1 MDSFSFP
8 ILTFMIFTPILGM
21 LILAFLK
28 QNQLVAI
35 RSVSAVFSGIPL
47 ILAVILLLNY
57 NPNGGFQ
64 FVEKLSWIPALNV
77 NYFLGADGISVPMLV
92 LTALLSF
99 ISIIA
104 SFGIVHRAK
113 DYFIFFL
120 LLQIGMT
127 GVFASL
133 DFFLFYVFWEVMLV
147 PMYFL
152 IGIWGGPRKIYAA
165 IKFFLYTLFGS
176 IFMLVGILV
185 LYFYAVEPGSAGEA
199 ARNLYTLDLTILA
212 NMAQNGNGLF
222 LREGLQ
228 LMVWMFF
235 FIAFAIKVPV
245 FPFHTWLPDAH
256 VEAPTAVSVILA
268 GVLLK
273 MGTYGLLRISFPIL
287 PYGTDYFSKFLA
299 ILGVIGI
306 IYGALVSMAQ
316 KDLKKLVAYSS
327 VSHMGYCLLGMSVFS
342 HYGQEFIVGMS
353 GCMFQMVSHGLI
365 TGALFLLVGVLY
377 DRAHTR
383 EIAAFGGL
391 WTKVPVYGSLM
402 TFFCMASLGLPG
414 LSGFI
419 SEFLVFIG
427 GFARYPVL
435 TGIAV
440 LGVVLTA
447 GYFLRMIQKIFLG
460 QFNVKWSNLTEI
472 NFREIFTVTPLVILT
487 LLIGIYP
494 KALSYMMDHSLQ
506 VLSSK
511 IINGVNIVKGIIG

>member
-1 MDSFSFP
+1 MG
-8 ILTFMIFTPILGM
+8 ILF
-21 LILAFLK
+21 LAFLK
-28 QNQLVAI
+28 QSQLQTIRAVATI
-35 RSVSAVFSGIPL
+35 TSAVPL
-47 ILAVILLLNY
+47 ILSVILLLNY
-57 NPNGGFQ
+57 DPQAGFQ
-64 FVEKLSWIPALNV
+64 FVEKVSWIPSLNIS
-77 NYFLGADGISVPMLV
+77 YFLGADGVSMPMLV
-92 LTALLSF
+92 LTALLSVV
-99 ISIIA
+99 SIIA

-113 DYFIFFL
+113 EYFIFFL
-120 LLQIGMT
+120 LLEVGMM
-127 GVFASL
+127 GVFSAL
-133 DFFLFYVFWEVMLV
+133 DFFLFYVFWEIMLV

-176 IFMLVGILV
+176 IFMLVGILI
-185 LYFYAVEPGSAGEA
+185 LYFYAVDPGSAGEA
-199 ARNLYTLDLTILA
+199 VKHLYTLDLTVLA
-212 NMAQNGNGLF
+212 GLAQNGNGIF

-245 FPFHTWLPDAH
+245 WPFHTWLPDAH

-287 PYGTDYFSKFLA
+287 PYGTDYFSNFLA
-299 ILGVIGI
+299 VLGVIGI

-342 HYGQEFIVGMS
+342 HYGEPFIVGIS

-377 DRAHTR
+377 DRSHTR

-391 WTKVPVYGSLM
+391 WSKVPVYGSLM
-402 TFFCMASLGLPG
+402 IFFCMASLGLPG

-427 GFARYPVL
+427 GFAQYKVL

-447 GYFLRMIQKIFLG
+447 GYFLRMIQKVFLG
-460 QFNVKWSNLTEI
+460 PFNVKWSDLKDINL
-472 NFREIFTVTPLVILT
+472 REIITVTPLVILT
-487 LLIGIYP
+487 LMIGIYP
-494 KALSYMMDHSLQ
+494 RVLSYMFDHTL
-506 VLSSK
+506 VELSTR
-511 IINGVNIVKGIIG
+511 IINGVNIVKGILG